1 VRTLKP
7 ESTEQSRAQSFPPCV
22 ICGKRHNWH
31 ECQAKRR
38 AERGK
43 RAPQRGGDPAKL
55 ADVLLASPN
64 VSEDVKRDMAATLK
78 ALKAKRKARE
88 EKTDG

>member
-1 VRTLKP
+1 MRTIKP
-7 ESTEQSRAQSFPPCV
+7 VETEASRAQSFPPCV

-43 RAPQRGGDPAKL
+43 RAPQRGGDPASL
-55 ADVLLASPN
+55 ADVLLAN
-64 VSEDVKRDMAATLK
+64 RDLPAELRERLRARKEATDAAK
-78 ALKAKRKARE
+78 
-88 EKTDG
+88 D